1 MNNPFQSLIDVLP
14 ALIGFIIAGCI
25 LRYFFIYESN
35 SRGILYA
42 SLGFILSGF
51 ITQIFCENYE
61 KFKNFIIENKDILNF
76 PIVSTVVALY
86 LVNKASTDRANKKER
101 RETSILFVNAI
112 NYQVDSLNFI
122 QNYFLLEYIK
132 ETKKYIDIHLE
143 RLKKHEYF
151 ITAFN
156 KIGIYDEFAID
167 LISRYFVKFEE
178 TLTYIERLFIELNFD
193 LKEKSL
199 EEEDKNKYI
208 PQYRLTFIY
217 PKISITITLIFAALC
232 IYFLDK
238 NYKNEDINQVN
249 KRFLDEFTKYLQPLI
264 EDFQFTRIY
273 KINPIVPSA
282 LVQDLKYVREK
293 YKKISRD
300 AHITNPIN
308 EEPIYIIQIL
318 FNDILLS
325 QIFSDNLIL
334 EEKYRRATPNYTIVT
349 FGCSEIEARQH
360 GESLLKSYID
370 NYISENPDVDEQKFQ
385 KIIQYSEIKI
395 DIISPWG

>member
-1 MNNPFQSLIDVLP
+1 M
-14 ALIGFIIAGCI
+14 
-25 LRYFFIYESN
+25 
-35 SRGILYA
+35 
-42 SLGFILSGF
+42 
-51 ITQIFCENYE
+51 
-61 KFKNFIIENKDILNF
+61 
-76 PIVSTVVALY
+76 
-86 LVNKASTDRANKKER
+86 
-101 RETSILFVNAI
+101 
-112 NYQVDSLNFI
+112 
-122 QNYFLLEYIK
+122 LEYIK
-132 ETKKYIDIHLE
+132 ETKKYIDIHIE

-167 LISRYFVKFEE
+167 LISRYFLKFEE
-178 TLTYIERLFIELNFD
+178 TLTYIERLFIELNLD

-199 EEEDKNKYI
+199 EEEEKHKYI

-249 KRFLDEFTKYLQPLI
+249 KRFLDEFKKYLKPLR
-264 EDFQFTRIY
+264 EDFQFTRICN
-273 KINPIVPSA
+273 INPIVASA

-300 AHITNPIN
+300 AHITNPTN

-318 FNDILLS
+318 FNDILIS
-325 QIFSDNLIL
+325 QILSDNLIL
-334 EEKYRRATPNYTIVT
+334 QERYRIATHNTIVT
-349 FGCSEIEARQH
+349 FGRSEIEARQH
-360 GESLLKSYID
+360 GDSLLKSYID
-370 NYISENPDVDEQKFQ
+370 NYISEKQDVDEQKFM
-385 KIIQYSEIKI
+385 KIKQSSEIKI

>member
-1 MNNPFQSLIDVLP
+1 MNNYLQCLIDVLP
-14 ALIGFIIAGCI
+14 ALIGFLIAGYI
-25 LRYFFIYESN
+25 LRYFIDESN
-35 SRGILYA
+35 SRGILYS

-51 ITQIFCENYE
+51 ITQIFCDNYE
-61 KFKNFIIENKDILNF
+61 IFKNFIIENKDILNF
-76 PIVSTVVALY
+76 PILSTVVALY

-122 QNYFLLEYIK
+122 QIYFSWEHLQENQ
-132 ETKKYIDIHLE
+132 KYIDFYLE
-143 RLKKHEYF
+143 RFKKNKYF
-151 ITAFN
+151 ITAFK

-178 TLTYIERLFIELNFD
+178 TLTYIERLFIELNLD

-199 EEEDKNKYI
+199 EKKEKNKYI

-238 NYKNEDINQVN
+238 NYKKEDINQVN
-249 KRFLDEFTKYLQPLI
+249 QRFLDEFQKYLQPLI
-264 EDFQFTRIY
+264 EDFQFTRIC
-273 KINPIVPSA
+273 KINQIVASA

-300 AHITNPIN
+300 AYITNPIN
-308 EEPIYIIQIL
+308 EKPIYIIQIL
-318 FNDILLS
+318 FNDILIS
-325 QIFSDNLIL
+325 QILSDNLIL
-334 EEKYRRATPNYTIVT
+334 EEKYRIATHNYTIVT
-349 FGCSEIEARQH
+349 FGHSEIEARQH
-360 GESLLKSYID
+360 GESLLKSYIY
-370 NYISENPDVDEQKFQ
+370 NYISNKQDVDEQKFQ
-385 KIIQYSEIKI
+385 KIIQSSERKI

>member
-1 MNNPFQSLIDVLP
+1 MNNYLQCLIDVLP
-14 ALIGFIIAGCI
+14 ALIGFLIAGCI
-25 LRYFFIYESN
+25 LRYFIYERN
-35 SRGILYA
+35 SRGILYS

-51 ITQIFCENYE
+51 ITQTGFDNYE
-61 KFKNFIIENKDILNF
+61 NFKNFIVENKDLLNF
-76 PIVSTVVALY
+76 PIVSTVLALY

-112 NYQVDSLNFI
+112 NSQVDSLNFI
-122 QNYFLLEYIK
+122 QIYFSWEHLK
-132 ETKKYIDIHLE
+132 ENQKYIDFYLE
-143 RLKKHEYF
+143 RFKKNEYF

-199 EEEDKNKYI
+199 EEEEKNKYI

-238 NYKNEDINQVN
+238 NYKKEDINKVN
-249 KRFLDEFTKYLQPLI
+249 KRFLDEFQKYLQPLR
-264 EDFQFTRIY
+264 EDFQFTHIC
-273 KINPIVPSA
+273 KINQIVASA

-300 AHITNPIN
+300 AYITNPIN

-318 FNDILLS
+318 FNDILIS
-325 QIFSDNLIL
+325 QILSDNLIL
-334 EEKYRRATPNYTIVT
+334 QERYRIATHNCTIVT
-349 FGCSEIEARQH
+349 FGRSEIEARQH

-370 NYISENPDVDEQKFQ
+370 NYISETQDVDEQKFQ
-385 KIIQYSEIKI
+385 KIIQYSERKI